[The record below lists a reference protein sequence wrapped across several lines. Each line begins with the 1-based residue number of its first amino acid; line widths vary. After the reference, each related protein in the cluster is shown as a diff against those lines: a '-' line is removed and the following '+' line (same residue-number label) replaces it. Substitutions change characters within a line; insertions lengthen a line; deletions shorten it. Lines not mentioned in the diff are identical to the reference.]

1 MKMKIAFKFFSI
13 LIMTP
18 LFIFG
23 PSFYLGETQAAE
35 TKSQSSKQSNENI
48 DIRLF
53 TFKPETIEVPV
64 GTTVVWTNFDAI
76 EHSVTNG
83 TPEEPGMNFDSD
95 FFTEGQ
101 TFTFSFVKPG
111 TYPYFCQ
118 RHNSMRGEIK
128 VLPANP

>member
-1 MKMKIAFKFFSI
+1 MGMKIAFKFFSI

-23 PSFYLGETQAAE
+23 PSFYLGETEADE

-48 DIRLF
+48 DIKLF

-83 TPEEPGMNFDSD
+83 TPEQPGNTLRSRLY
-95 FFTEGQ
+95 
-101 TFTFSFVKPG
+101 K
-111 TYPYFCQ
+111 
-118 RHNSMRGEIK
+118 
-128 VLPANP
+128 

>member
-1 MKMKIAFKFFSI
+1 MKMEIAFNFFSI

-18 LFIFG
+18 LFIFE
-23 PSFYLGETQAAE
+23 PSFYLGETEADE

-48 DIRLF
+48 DIKLF

-64 GTTVVWTNFDAI
+64 GTTVVWTNSDAI

-83 TPEEPGMNFDSD
+83 TPEKPGMSFESD

-101 TFTFSFVKPG
+101 TFIFTFDKPG
-111 TYPYFCQ
+111 TYPYFCK

>member
-23 PSFYLGETQAAE
+23 PSFYLGETEAAE

-64 GTTVVWTNFDAI
+64 GTTVVWTNIDI

-83 TPEEPGMNFDSD
+83 TPEERGMNFDSD

-111 TYPYFCQ
+111 TYPYFCK

>member
-1 MKMKIAFKFFSI
+1 MKMKVAFKFFSI

-23 PSFYLGETQAAE
+23 PSFYLGETGAAE

-48 DIRLF
+48 SIKLF

-64 GTTVVWTNFDAI
+64 GTTVMWTNFDAI

-83 TPEEPGMNFDSD
+83 TPEKPGMSFDSD

-101 TFTFSFVKPG
+101 TFIFTFDKPG
-111 TYPYFCQ
+111 TYPDFCK

-128 VLPANP
+128 VLPESH